1 MLSASPAGFPNAWE
15 HALPFRVLVQELQAR
30 GKKVPDKV
38 EDLLK
43 AWEQAED
50 DLKTARNR
58 SLTGDPDADRAIL
71 KDYDTALARCAAA
84 EKPLKR
90 VLHDADLTALCFSGG
105 GIRSASFGLGVL
117 TQLARYSGRPKSDDT
132 QQGVVSSLDYVSTV
146 SGGGYLGSWF
156 TGWIKR
162 HPRGLDGVID
172 DLASPPPTSL
182 DPEPPPV
189 RHLRDYTR
197 YLAPRTG
204 VLSADS
210 WTLAAI
216 VLRNL
221 LLNWAILVPAMAA
234 VLLLP
239 VLNSNLFY
247 RVSVTGAGHWEW
259 LAGAVLSAL
268 GALFYISWKLPGNY
282 EVQPD
287 HSRFV
292 WPGFLLLGSAWCLA
306 GFYITDPTK
315 LDDKFAVLFVL
326 ALIAHAG
333 LIIGRIVAGVYRGGR
348 RRLLHF
354 YRNLLWQALVSIV
367 SSLVVAGLL
376 WFLGTHAAIALLYED
391 PEGLRLYVS
400 LAVPLIWVA
409 FMLAVA
415 LLNGLSAHFEADEDR
430 EWWSRAGAYVMRG
443 TLLWAV
449 AHLLVLYAPDIV
461 QALNAQVWGTSLPG
475 GSVAAALAAA
485 IGAIASRAGFSKST
499 PSGTSSLDLSKLGA
513 VRKFLAKRE
522 LLIPVLGGLFFLLLA
537 VVLADANTFVGPWV
551 ADLLKRKCNLDL
563 VPALAGL
570 GFFVAIT
577 LVLSPFI
584 NANTFSLHAM
594 YRARLIRAYLGAS
607 NAARKAN
614 PFTNFDPADNFPM
627 HSAPCSAGAPLH
639 VANMCLNLVAGR
651 KLAWQQRKAESFTVS
666 ALHAGSFRVGYRP
679 TKEYAGKHAPITISI
694 GTAMA
699 ISGAAATPNMGYHSS
714 PVLTLAMTFFN
725 ARLGWWLPNPGPRG
739 SRVWR
744 QKGPRFSLWPLI
756 NEGLGQT
763 SDRHRWVY
771 VSDGGHFENL
781 GVYEMVLR
789 RCKRI
794 IVVDGSADP
803 SSNLDD
809 LAGAIRKAQID
820 LGIPIQFKHP
830 AAFQARPEF
839 SNRHCFVA
847 TIRYSDVDGT
857 PEKENGRLVYIKAS
871 LTGDEPEDVMQYAR
885 THPDFPHESTANQFF
900 NESQFQ
906 SYMHLGEHIVEK
918 IVKDRFGERKP
929 KPLTTGDFFDAAA
942 KHVEQKKKK
951 G

>member
-1 MLSASPAGFPNAWE
+1 MPPVSSTERPNTWE
-15 HALPFRVLVQELQAR
+15 HALPFRVLVEELQAR
-30 GKKVPDKV
+30 DKKVPANI
-38 EDLLK
+38 EELLQ
-43 AWEQAED
+43 AWEQAQDE
-50 DLKTARNR
+50 LKARR
-58 SLTGDPDADRAIL
+58 DQDITGDPGADRAIL
-71 KDYDTALARCAAA
+71 DDYNAVLARCTVA
-84 EKPLKR
+84 EKPLKK

-117 TQLARYSGRPKSDDT
+117 IQLARFSGRPAPDAGKP
-132 QQGVVSSLDYVSTV
+132 GVLSSVDYVSTV

-162 HPRGLDGVID
+162 HPRGLDGVIA
-172 DLASPPPTSL
+172 DLASPSPTSL

-197 YLAPRTG
+197 YLAPSAG
-204 VLSADS
+204 VLSPDS

-247 RVSVTGAGHWEW
+247 WVAVTGAGHWGW
-259 LAGAVLSAL
+259 LAGAVITAL

-282 EVQPD
+282 IVQPK
-287 HSRFV
+287 HTRFI
-292 WPGFLLLGSAWCLA
+292 WAGLLLLASAWCLA
-306 GFYITDPTK
+306 GFYITDPTP
-315 LDDKFAVLFVL
+315 LDGKFTFLFVL

-333 LIIGRIVAGVYRGGR
+333 LIIGRIVAGAFRGGR
-348 RRLLHF
+348 RRLSHF
-354 YRNLLWQALVSIV
+354 YRNLAWQAMVSVV
-367 SSLVVAGLL
+367 SSFVVAGML
-376 WFLGTHAAIALLYED
+376 WFLGANAGLALIYED

-449 AHLLVLYAPDIV
+449 AHLLVLYSPNIM
-461 QALNAQVWGTSLPG
+461 QALSAQVMGTRLPG
-475 GSVAAALAAA
+475 GSVAAVLTAA

-499 PSGTSSLDLSKLGA
+499 PSGTASLDLAKLGP
-513 VRKFLAKRE
+513 VRRFLAKRD
-522 LLIPVLGGLFFLLLA
+522 LLIPVLGGLFFVLLA
-537 VVLADANTFVGPWV
+537 VVLADANTFVGAWL
-551 ADLLKRKCNLDL
+551 ADLIKRKCNLDV

-570 GFFVAIT
+570 AFFVAIA

-584 NANTFSLHAM
+584 NVNTFSLHAM

-607 NAARKAN
+607 NEARKAN

-627 HSAPCSAGAPLH
+627 CSAPCSAAAPLH
-639 VANMCLNLVAGR
+639 IVNMCLNLVAGR

-666 ALHAGSFRVGYRP
+666 ALHSGSFRVGYRP
-679 TKEYAGKHAPITISI
+679 TKEYAGQREPITISI

-699 ISGAAATPNMGYHSS
+699 ISGAAASPNMGYHSS

-725 ARLGWWLPNPGPRG
+725 ARLGWWLPNPGLHGR
-739 SRVWR
+739 RVWQ
-744 QKGPRFSLWPLI
+744 QKGPRFSLLPLI
-756 NEGLGQT
+756 NEGLGRT
-763 SDRHRWVY
+763 SDQHRWVY

-803 SSNLDD
+803 SFNLDD
-809 LAGAIRKAQID
+809 LAGAMRKAQID
-820 LGIPIQFKHP
+820 LGVPIEFEPPASFKPRSEHP
-830 AAFQARPEF
+830 GG
-839 SNRHCFVA
+839 SHCFVA
-847 TIRYSDVDGT
+847 AIRYSDVDGT
-857 PEKENGRLVYIKAS
+857 PEDQDGQLVYIKAS

-906 SYMHLGEHIVEK
+906 SYMHLGEHIVQK
-918 IVKDRFGERKP
+918 IVEGRFGKKQSRPVTAGE
-929 KPLTTGDFFDAAA
+929 FFDAAA
-942 KHVEQKKKK
+942 SCAK